1 MRDFER
7 NSNLVQQAFSKLF
20 PNKPFN
26 FDASID
32 YSGKFKGYNSNA
44 KMNFRNS
51 TIVFGLSKNWRRVDN
66 EIKIGLLQDL
76 MQRMFKQK
84 SRNTLNI
91 ELYNKFM
98 QSIALTAPKT
108 KNHPTLEESY
118 LRVNQ
123 KYFLG
128 IVDQPNLTLAD
139 SVSKLG
145 SYDFGTDTITISR
158 ILLPPSNANAELLDY
173 VMYHELLHKKLK
185 FSSRQTGLK
194 KRHHTSE
201 FRQKERQFENAAE
214 LEMGLSNL
222 VSRQSRSRRRKL
234 FFGLF

>member
-1 MRDFER
+1 MNDT
-7 NSNLVQQAFSKLF
+7 NLIQQAFSKLF
-20 PNKPFN
+20 PNKSFD
-26 FDASID
+26 FDASIE

-44 KMNFRNS
+44 RMNLRNS
-51 TIVFGLSKNWRRVDN
+51 TLVFNLSKNWRRVDS
-66 EIKIGLLQDL
+66 EIKIGLIQDL
-76 MQRMFKQK
+76 MQRLFKQK

-123 KYFLG
+123 KYFSG
-128 IVDQPNLTLAD
+128 IIDQPNLTLAG

-145 SYDFGTDTITISR
+145 SYDYGTDTITISR

-185 FSSRQTGLK
+185 FSSKQTGLK
-194 KRHHTSE
+194 KTHHTKE
-201 FRQKERQFENAAE
+201 FRLKERQFDNAAE
-214 LEMGLSNL
+214 LEMDLAKL
-222 VSRQSRSRRRKL
+222 VGRASHSKRRKI
-234 FFGLF
+234 FGIF

>member
-1 MRDFER
+1 MRDSER
-7 NSNLVQQAFSKLF
+7 NSELVQQAFSKLF
-20 PNKPFN
+20 PNKSFD
-26 FDASID
+26 FDASIE

-44 KMNFRNS
+44 RMNLRNS
-51 TIVFGLSKNWRRVDN
+51 TIVFGLSKNWRRVDS
-66 EIKIGLLQDL
+66 EIKIGLIQDL

-118 LRVNQ
+118 LKVNQ
-123 KYFLG
+123 KYFSG
-128 IVDQPNLTLAD
+128 IIDQPNLALAD

-145 SYDFGTDTITISR
+145 SYDYGTDTITISR
-158 ILLPPSNANAELLDY
+158 ILLPPSNNNAELLDY

-185 FSSRQTGLK
+185 FSSKQTGLK
-194 KRHHTSE
+194 KRHHTKE
-201 FRQKERQFENAAE
+201 FRTKEKQFEAAE
-214 LEMGLSNL
+214 QMEAGLATL
-222 VSRQSRSRRRKL
+222 VSKASRSSRKS
-234 FFGLF
+234 FFGPF

>member
-1 MRDFER
+1 MRESEW
-7 NSNLVQQAFSKLF
+7 NSELIQQAFSKLF
-20 PNKPFN
+20 PNKPFE
-26 FDASID
+26 FDASIE

-44 KMNFRNS
+44 RMNLRNS
-51 TIVFGLSKNWRRVDN
+51 TIVFGLSKNWRRVDG
-66 EIKIGLLQDL
+66 EIKIGLIQDL
-76 MQRMFKQK
+76 MQRLFKQK

-108 KNHPTLEESY
+108 KTHPILEESY

-123 KYFLG
+123 KYFSG
-128 IVDQPNLTLAD
+128 IIDQPNLALAG

-158 ILLPPSNANAELLDY
+158 ILLPPSNKSAELLDY

-185 FSSRQTGLK
+185 FSSKQTGLK
-194 KRHHTSE
+194 KTHHTKE
-201 FRQKERQFENAAE
+201 FKAREMQFEGAE
-214 LEMGLSNL
+214 KIEAGLARLVAS
-222 VSRQSRSRRRKL
+222 VSRSKRKS

>member
-1 MRDFER
+1 MRDSER
-7 NSNLVQQAFSKLF
+7 NSELVQQAFSKLF
-20 PNKPFN
+20 PNKSFD
-26 FDASID
+26 FDASIE

-44 KMNFRNS
+44 RMNLRNS
-51 TIVFGLSKNWRRVDN
+51 TIVFGLSKNWRRVDS
-66 EIKIGLLQDL
+66 EIKIGLIQDL

-118 LRVNQ
+118 LKVNQ
-123 KYFLG
+123 KYFSG
-128 IVDQPNLTLAD
+128 IIDQPNLALAD

-145 SYDFGTDTITISR
+145 SYDYGTDTITISR
-158 ILLPPSNANAELLDY
+158 ILLPPSNNNAELLDY

-185 FSSRQTGLK
+185 FSSKQTGLK
-194 KRHHTSE
+194 KRHHTKE
-201 FRQKERQFENAAE
+201 FRTKEKQFEDAE
-214 LEMGLSNL
+214 QMESGLARL
-222 VSRQSRSRRRKL
+222 VGKASRPIRKS